1 LSGLCRVEPDG
12 KWKWHQVWINQQVEM
27 ESSFMRENTSRF
39 IKKKLALVIYNKPI
53 ANRTVIFHRTE
64 T

>member
-1 LSGLCRVEPDG
+1 
-12 KWKWHQVWINQQVEM
+12 
-27 ESSFMRENTSRF
+27 MRENTSRF